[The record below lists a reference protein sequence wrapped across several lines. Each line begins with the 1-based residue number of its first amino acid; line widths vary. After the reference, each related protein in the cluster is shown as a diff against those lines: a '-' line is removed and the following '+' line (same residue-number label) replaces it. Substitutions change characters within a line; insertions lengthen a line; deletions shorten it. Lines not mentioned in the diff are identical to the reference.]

1 MGQYGAGLCLEQER
15 CLPIRSLA
23 CTIPCAASLRSVVR
37 GCWNPRRKPT
47 VSKLFSRQW
56 CAPAERCAY
65 PKFPS
70 SFVNAY
76 TGNRK
81 CRSALRCDFFSTGCT
96 RPSSTSAACLGV
108 KQVPAW
114 LAQQRVY
121 IQRLQESS
129 ADASRQTRLELSPST
144 TTITSL
150 PGRVPLAIKHLPAA
164 SVYPVFI
171 PLQ

>member
-1 MGQYGAGLCLEQER
+1 MADRHPAGQYGAGLCREQAQ

-23 CTIPCAASLRSVVR
+23 CTIRCAASLRSVVR
-37 GCWNPRRKPT
+37 VCWNLPRKPA

-65 PKFPS
+65 AKFPS

-76 TGNRK
+76 AGNRK
-81 CRSALRCDFFSTGCT
+81 CRWVLHSDFFSAGCA
-96 RPSSTSAACLGV
+96 RFLSISSTTCHRV
-108 KQVPAW
+108 NE
-114 LAQQRVY
+114 AQTWPTQRRLY

-129 ADASRQTRLELSPST
+129 ADASRQTRLELSPNT

-150 PGRVPLAIKHLPAA
+150 PGRVPLAIKH
-164 SVYPVFI
+164 
-171 PLQ
+171 